1 MSTYRYRNEEL
12 KQLLQSRF
20 GQSADLSIVPLRIG
34 QGDGWLCYLTT
45 MTNPAFLMDHVVKPL
60 IFAHQQELFTE
71 SDDPFSVM
79 RQRLYVGLTTML
91 ENDPLRLPGMLTQG
105 YAGMMLDDR
114 EQWLMIDVKQ
124 LEKRPISEPTTQTVI
139 KGSKE
144 AFTESAETN
153 ISMIRRRI
161 LNEHLRF
168 EKYEI
173 GSETK
178 TTVYLCYIEG
188 GADERIV
195 KQIQERLNG
204 SNMNSLFD
212 SESLESIFRPGRGLL
227 FPIVFNTERPDAI
240 CTCLLSRRVALI
252 VNGTPFVVVI
262 PARFSDFFQSPEDQY
277 QWYVLGVTTRLL
289 RYLAFMLS
297 LCLPAFYVA
306 ITCYHQELV
315 PTLLLTSIAA
325 QREGIPFPAVIEMFM
340 MEIAFELLREA
351 STRMPRIIGQSI
363 SIAGAL
369 VLGEAAVQAGIV
381 SDITM
386 IIVALTGIAGFVSP
400 IYSFGANIRLF
411 RYALIVLGSIL
422 GLYGV
427 IVGCA
432 FLMIHLARI
441 ETFGVPYLSLSPRKL
456 GRRSS

>member
-1 MSTYRYRNEEL
+1 MSTDLYRNEEL
-12 KQLLQSRF
+12 KRLLQSRF
-20 GQSADLSIVPLRIG
+20 GRSADLSIVPLRIG
-34 QGDGWLCYLTT
+34 HASGWLCYLTT
-45 MTNPAFLMDHVVKPL
+45 MTNPVFLMDHIVKPL
-60 IFAHQQELFTE
+60 MLAHQQRLFSD
-71 SDDPFSVM
+71 SDDPFDVLR
-79 RQRLYVGLTTML
+79 RQLYVGLATKL
-91 ENDPLRLPGMLTQG
+91 EDDPSLLPGLLTQG

-114 EQWLMIDVKQ
+114 ENWLMIDVKQ
-124 LEKRPISEPTTQTVI
+124 LETRPISESTTQTVI
-139 KGSKE
+139 KGPKE

-161 LNEHLRF
+161 SNEHLRF

-173 GSETK
+173 GAETN
-178 TTVYLCYIEG
+178 THVYLCYIEG
-188 GADERIV
+188 GADESILT
-195 KQIQERLNG
+195 QIRERLNA
-204 SNMNSLFD
+204 SKLNSLFD
-212 SESLESIFRPGRGLL
+212 SESLEEILSPGRGLL
-227 FPIVFNTERPDAI
+227 FPVVYNTERPDAI

-252 VNGTPFVVVI
+252 VNGTPFVVVL
-262 PARFSDFFQSPEDQY
+262 PALLRDFFQSPEDRY
-277 QWYVLGVTTRLL
+277 QWQVLGLTTRLL
-289 RYLAFMLS
+289 RYLAFLFS

-325 QREGIPFPAVIEMFM
+325 QREGIPFPAVIEMFI
-340 MEIAFELLREA
+340 MELTFELLREA

-386 IIVALTGIAGFVSP
+386 IIVALTGVAGFVSP
-400 IYSFGANIRLF
+400 VYSFGANIRLF
-411 RYALIVLGSIL
+411 RYALILLGSIL

-432 FLMIHLARI
+432 FLMIHAARI
-441 ETFGVPYLSLSPRKL
+441 ETFGVPYLSTKVR
-456 GRRSS
+456 RRSP